1 MMNCGQYHDGL
12 FEGLWI
18 PEKGKAEVYLGTTT
32 GERSIVVL
40 TGVLM
45 LKVIDFKEGNIIF
58 DVTIRTA
65 EEITLMDI
73 ADLYDLESD
82 RQPAAWEN
90 QLLDKARREGFHLFQ
105 ISPSYGGSCLVLCQD
120 VEFTKR

>member
-1 MMNCGQYHDGL
+1 MNYGQYHDGF

-18 PEKGKAEVYLGTTT
+18 PEKGKAEVYLSTTT
-32 GERSIVVL
+32 GERSTVIL
-40 TGVLM
+40 TGVVM
-45 LKVIDFKEGNIIF
+45 LKVTGLKEGNIIF

-65 EEITLMDI
+65 QEITLMDI
-73 ADLYDLESD
+73 AELYDLRSD

-90 QLLDKARREGFHLFQ
+90 QLLENADRNGFRLFQ

-120 VEFTKR
+120 IEFMKA